1 MKMPKI
7 FPGQSISTQRFLTAP
22 SELWM
27 DTFSSTLVLGLTRVA
42 CFAVAILGLATVGCG
57 NGSSNPVPSI
67 SSASPA
73 SATAGGSAFTLTV
86 NGSNFVSASTV
97 HWNGS
102 SRSTTFVSASQLT
115 ASISASDI
123 ASAGSAKITVVNPSP
138 GGGASAP
145 LAFTVNAPAP
155 TVSISV
161 NPTSLTLGSSATLT
175 WSSTNATSCTAA
187 GGWSGP
193 QSTSGTQ
200 SVTPTAAGTVTY
212 SLTCAWTGGCG
223 SASATLIVNSPAPAV
238 SISVNPT
245 SLTLGSSATVTWS
258 STNATS
264 CTAAGGW
271 SGPQPTSGTQSV
283 APTAAGTVTYSLTC
297 AGTGGSGSAS
307 ATLTVNAPAPT
318 VSISVNPTSLTL
330 GSSATLTWSST
341 NATSCTAG
349 GAWSGTLATTGSQSV
364 TPAASGSIGYDL
376 TCSGTGGSSDASAA
390 LSVAPASPLANF
402 TSYDYGFPY
411 DATTPGLTAALSA
424 TPSQLV
430 WVGGFGELT
439 GTEYSRNNI
448 DPNHQKIVIGY
459 VDVPEATAHWSPEL
473 FVNGTVPSWFGNP
486 LGLYGIYSVQ
496 YWNPAWEPII
506 FKQIDNVIN
515 QGYDGV
521 MLDVLYGDAEWS
533 SGNSYNNP
541 VYANATPA
549 MATLVSDILAHIKS
563 KNLTNF
569 YVIGSNP
576 TGLVLTSPSS
586 LNGLDGILYDSL
598 FYNGNS
604 IGVYQ
609 GSAQTNWYA
618 QSSPLYQKMG
628 LPIFVIDY
636 PPTGDVT
643 ADLQT
648 LEYATNQGW
657 MPTISPDASQGIT
670 PGSSFLA
677 TGPYMFMATFSNS
690 AITGSTNAI
699 NFISGGWTSSATLTG
714 GNMGDYFIGGPGT
727 NAITAGS
734 GDDTIYAH
742 PQSSMYK
749 NKIAIDVSST
759 VIGTA
764 TTPSVAVQLN
774 GSTVV
779 QATPI
784 ASAYPTNTQEL
795 LVDTLSVSSI
805 SSLQITVSNASY
817 TDQNNY
823 SNLELDSMTYN
834 GRTILL
840 SAGTYSAGG
849 SSDGFSYSNNG
860 TIGFSADSFAM
871 VPAYPSDN
879 ADVINGGGGTN
890 TVVYRGP
897 SSNYTFAKQS
907 NGSWLVTSASTAE
920 GPDTLTNVQVL
931 QFSDKQVTLP

>member
-1 MKMPKI
+1 MKLPKI
-7 FPGQSISTQRFLTAP
+7 FAGQSISTQRLLTAP

-86 NGSNFVSASTV
+86 NGTNFVSSATV
-97 HWNGS
+97 DWNGS
-102 SRSTTFVSASQLT
+102 SRSTTYVSASQLT
-115 ASISASDI
+115 ASIAASDI
-123 ASAGSAKITVVNPSP
+123 ASAGSANITVVNPSP
-138 GGGASAP
+138 GGGTSAP

-161 NPTSLTLGSSATLT
+161 NPTSLTVGSSATLT

-187 GGWSGP
+187 GGWSGT

-200 SVTPTAAGTVTY
+200 SVTPTAAGSETY
-212 SLTCAWTGGCG
+212 NLTCTG
-223 SASATLIVNSPAPAV
+223 A
-238 SISVNPT
+238 
-245 SLTLGSSATVTWS
+245 
-258 STNATS
+258 
-264 CTAAGGW
+264 
-271 SGPQPTSGTQSV
+271 
-283 APTAAGTVTYSLTC
+283 
-297 AGTGGSGSAS
+297 GGSGSAS

-341 NATSCTAG
+341 NATSCTAS
-349 GAWSGTLATTGSQSV
+349 GAWGGTLATAGAHSV
-364 TPAASGSIGYDL
+364 TPDASGSIGYNL
-376 TCSGTGGSSDASAA
+376 TCTGAGGSSEASAA

-411 DATTPGLTAALSA
+411 DATTPGLAAALSA
-424 TPSQLV
+424 SPSQLV

-439 GTEYSRNNI
+439 GTQYSRNNI

-521 MLDVLYGDAEWS
+521 MLDVLYGDAEWT

-576 TGLVLTSPSS
+576 AGLALTSPSS

-604 IGVYQ
+604 IGTYQ
-609 GSAQTNWYA
+609 GLAQTNWYA

-648 LEYATNQGW
+648 LQYATNQGW
-657 MPTISPDASQGIT
+657 VPTISPDASQGIT

-690 AITGSTNAI
+690 AVTGSTNAI

-742 PQSSMYK
+742 PQSSLYK

-774 GSTVV
+774 GSTLV

-784 ASAYPTNTQEL
+784 TAAYPTNTQEL
-795 LVDTLSVSSI
+795 LADTSVVSSI
-805 SSLQITVSNASY
+805 SSLQITVSNTSY

-823 SNLELDSMTYN
+823 SNVELDSMTYN

-879 ADVINGGGGTN
+879 ADVIDGGGGTN
-890 TVVYRGP
+890 TVVYWGP
-897 SSNYTFAKQS
+897 SSNYTFTKQS
-907 NGSWLVTSASTAE
+907 DGSWLVTSASTAE
-920 GPDTLTNVQVL
+920 GPDTLTNIQVL
-931 QFSDKQVTLP
+931 QFSDKQVALP